1 MADQSDREMRNFR
14 GIFPGAFT
22 MGNLFCGFL
31 SILSSMDGEWRH
43 ACQFILLG
51 FFLDGLDGIVAR
63 VSRGATR
70 FGVELDS
77 LADLITFGLAPAIM
91 VYSFRL
97 KDLGKWGWVLGF
109 VFVMCGAFRLARY
122 NLGAKS
128 GPKDGFEGLPIPAAA
143 SLLVAYTLFSF
154 EMWGELKY
162 VRLLIAMTLI
172 TSGLMVSTIPYEDK
186 PTSWR
191 TWKDK
196 LKFIYL
202 FGGVIAVLWDMAMTA
217 FPLVLGYVAYGL
229 VREIIDTVTN
239 GGSMDHPIRLPRRK
253 RHVEHKEPWQ

>member
-1 MADQSDREMRNFR
+1 MPELEDRQARNLR
-14 GIFPGAFT
+14 GIFPGMFT

-31 SILSSMDGEWRH
+31 SILSSMDGEWKH

-63 VSRGATR
+63 VARGATR

-91 VYSFRL
+91 VYSIRL

-122 NLGAKS
+122 NLGAKT
-128 GPKDGFEGLPIPAAA
+128 GPRVGFVGLPIPAAA
-143 SLLVAYTLFSF
+143 SLLVSYTLFSF

-162 VRLLIAMTLI
+162 VRFLIAMTLV

-191 TWKDK
+191 NWKDRI
-196 LKFIYL
+196 KFIYL
-202 FGGVIAVLWDMAMTA
+202 FIGVLAILWDMSLTA
-217 FPLVLGYVAYGL
+217 FPLVLIYVAYGL
-229 VREIIDTVTN
+229 IREIIETVSN
-239 GGSMDHPIRLPRRK
+239 GTSLDRPLRLPRR
-253 RHVEHKEPWQ
+253 RRQIEHKEPWQ

>member
-1 MADQSDREMRNFR
+1 MPEHDDRHVRNFR
-14 GIFPGAFT
+14 GIFPGMFT

-122 NLGAKS
+122 NLGAKT
-128 GPKDGFEGLPIPAAA
+128 GPREGFEGLPIPAAA
-143 SLLVAYTLFSF
+143 SLLVSYTLFSF
-154 EMWGELKY
+154 ELWGELKY
-162 VRLLIAMTLI
+162 VRLLIAMTLVA
-172 TSGLMVSTIPYEDK
+172 SGLMVSSIPYEDK

-191 TWKDK
+191 TLKDK
-196 LKFIYL
+196 IKFLYL
-202 FGGVIAVLWDMAMTA
+202 LVGVIAVLIDMSKTA

-229 VREIIDTVTN
+229 VREIIETVSN
-239 GGSMDHPIRLPRRK
+239 GGSLERPLRLPRR
-253 RHVEHKEPWQ
+253 RRQVEHKEPWQ

>member
-1 MADQSDREMRNFR
+1 MTDQVEREMRNFR
-14 GIFPGAFT
+14 GIFPGMFT

-122 NLGAKS
+122 NLGAKT
-128 GPKDGFEGLPIPAAA
+128 GPRDGFEGLPIPAAA

-162 VRLLIAMTLI
+162 VRLLVAMTLI
-172 TSGLMVSTIPYEDK
+172 TSGLMVSTIPFEDK

-191 TWKDK
+191 TLKDK
-196 LKFIYL
+196 LKFLYL
-202 FGGVIAVLWDMAMTA
+202 FGGAIALLWDTSLAA

-229 VREIIDTVTN
+229 LSEIYATVTG
-239 GGSMDHPIRLPRRK
+239 GGSLDRPLRLPRRK
-253 RHVEHKEPWQ
+253 RQVEHKEPWQ